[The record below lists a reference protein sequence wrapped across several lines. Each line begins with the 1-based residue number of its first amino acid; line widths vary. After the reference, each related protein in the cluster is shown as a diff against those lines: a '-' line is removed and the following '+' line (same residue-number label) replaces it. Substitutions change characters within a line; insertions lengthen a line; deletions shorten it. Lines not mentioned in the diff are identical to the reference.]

1 MAQVQLPTYLDDV
14 NLSVADLEA
23 SQVWYCRSDDSYSA
37 PSVAAT
43 ERAKRSAT
51 EQAKIAERRYTE
63 ERNQL
68 AAPWW
73 GLASTSSTIASQVR
87 SMQRSM
93 NAFTDLWPQRTSLC
107 ACAQFAGEFGASFA
121 ASE

>member
-1 MAQVQLPTYLDDV
+1 MARVQLPTYLDDV

-23 SQVWYCRSDDSYSA
+23 SQAWYCRSDDSYSA

-93 NAFTDLWPQRTSLC
+93 NAFTDLWPHRTSLC
-107 ACAQFAGEFGASFA
+107 ACAQFAGEFASFA